1 MRLMN
6 AKVLSLVIGLL
17 AVLTLGA
24 VFIHGAAP
32 EPVQAAAAVDYFL
45 KIDGI
50 DGESTDKG
58 HEDEIDVLAWS
69 WGMSQS
75 DTHTSDGTIVPDF
88 QELELTKYVDKST
101 PKLMERLAGVAPL
114 REAEIV
120 VSNAAG
126 EDYYII
132 HMTNVMVT
140 SISTGGSGGEDRLT
154 ENVTL
159 NFAEVKV
166 KYTAQDSKGS
176 GVEHIFI
183 WNTNTEG

>member
-1 MRLMN
+1 M
-6 AKVLSLVIGLL
+6 LV
-17 AVLTLGA
+17 AVTN
-24 VFIHGAAP
+24 HGAAP

-50 DGESTDKG
+50 DGESTDKDHKG
-58 HEDEIDVLAWS
+58 EIDVLSWS

-75 DTHTSDGTIVPDF
+75 DTNTGDGTIVPDF
-88 QELELTKYVDKST
+88 EELKLTKYVDKST
-101 PKLMERLAGVAPL
+101 PKLMEALAGGVPL
-114 REAEIV
+114 RQEAHMI
-120 VSNAAG
+120 VSNATG
-126 EDYYII
+126 TDYFMI

-166 KYTAQDSKGS
+166 EYKPQGSKS
-176 GVEHIFI
+176 SDGVEHTLI
-183 WNTNTEG
+183 WDSEG